1 MDVRYNRR
9 KLAACA
15 RAGIR
20 ALACGGL
27 AFAGSISANAFE
39 FNLSPDITGRWD
51 NTIQYIGGMRAQGI
65 DSGIGNSPFLDESDY
80 KYGHAGSIVTNRVS
94 DLTEFNLSYRQEYG
108 FRVSASLFKDFAY
121 TDSVQFN
128 PGLAAPGVPY
138 SALGTYPGNKYSS
151 YTRSYYVNGTQ
162 PLDAFAYGNFDF
174 GGHPTA
180 IKLGRLTQIWGTA
193 IFFGDQSISYAQN
206 PVDGIKGSAS
216 PGSTLKELALPRA
229 QFYVQTAI
237 TPELSLAAQYFFEF
251 EHNLLPEGGTYL
263 GLSDF
268 LFDGPSQ
275 LLGAVPHGDDFR
287 PKNVDNN
294 FGVRATWSP
303 SFLAGGNLGFYY
315 RRLDEAQPWVL
326 FGQDPATGAS
336 NYHLAYNQGTQLF
349 GVSAEAGIGI
359 LSTGFEVSYRHNTAL
374 NSVAGPQPADL
385 SGSSGARG
393 DTINLIG
400 NAMMPLSK
408 TPFYEGGTVLAE
420 VAFTQRV
427 GSIKNAALYNG
438 TSNLAACPT
447 GSKWDGCSTNSSVV
461 AAMQFDPQWLQ
472 VFPGVDLDMPVFVMY
487 GIYGNTPSLSTTIG
501 NQGALIY
508 TVGLHAAVYNKY
520 NITLQYNGYHSH
532 TSGSTSFAPGGPA
545 FYAGGNGA
553 FMWNDKPW
561 ISLTLQTTF

>member
-1 MDVRYNRR
+1 MMLASSMSAHAFQF
-9 KLAACA
+9 KL
-15 RAGIR
+15 GD
-20 ALACGGL
+20 
-27 AFAGSISANAFE
+27 
-39 FNLSPDITGRWD
+39 DIEGRWD
-51 NTIQYIGGMRAQGI
+51 NTIQYIGGMRVNGVN
-65 DSGIGNSPFLDESDY
+65 SGIGNNPNFDESDY
-80 KYGHAGSIVTNRVS
+80 KFDHAGSLVTNRIS
-94 DLTEFNLSYRQEYG
+94 DLTELSVSYRQDFG

-121 TDSVQFN
+121 NDTVRFN
-128 PGLAAPGVPY
+128 PGFAAPGVPY
-138 SALGTYPGNKYSS
+138 SALGSYPGNRYSS
-151 YTRSYYVNGTQ
+151 YTRSYYENGTQ
-162 PLDAFAYGNFDF
+162 LLDAFIYGNFDL
-174 GGHPTA
+174 GGHSTS

-193 IFFGDQSISYAQN
+193 IFFGDESISYGQN

-229 QFYVQTAI
+229 QFYAQTAI

-263 GLSDF
+263 GVSDF
-268 LFDGPSQ
+268 LFYGPSQ
-275 LLGAVPHGDDFR
+275 LLGAVPRGNDFK
-287 PKNVDNN
+287 PKNVNNN
-294 FGVRATWSP
+294 FGIRATWSP

-326 FGQDPATGAS
+326 FGRDPAMGTS
-336 NYHLAYNQGTQLF
+336 NYHLAYNRGAQLF
-349 GVSAEAGIGI
+349 GVSSEAGIGI

-374 NSVAGPQPADL
+374 NSVPGPQPADL

-393 DTINLIG
+393 DTINLIA
-400 NAMMPLSK
+400 NALMPLSK
-408 TPFYEGGTVLAE
+408 TPLYEGGTLTGE

-438 TSNLAACPT
+438 TSNQSACPT

-472 VFPGVDLDMPVFVMY
+472 VFPGVDMDMPVFVMY
-487 GIYGNTPSLSTTIG
+487 GLYGNTPSLSTAIG
-501 NQGALIY
+501 NQGALVY
-508 TVGLHAAVYNKY
+508 TIGLHAAIYNKY

-532 TSGSTSFAPGGPA
+532 TSGTTRFAPGGPNY
-545 FYAGGNGA
+545 YAGGNGP